1 MDSTPVASLIL
12 IASTSLSI
20 SASITATRDEVD
32 LMASNLRDTVLIEY
46 SRDFVAPIQA
56 GEVMGTMTYFPESG
70 EPVVYNLIADRSIA
84 KRENAPLTLEEIVA
98 MTEADPNPFPPLTV
112 ELAMYLILPFLAVWL
127 IIHFLRR
134 LIRRR
139 RVHNARMPKIKNR
152 YLK

>member
-1 MDSTPVASLIL
+1 MPQDINAT
-12 IASTSLSI
+12 
-20 SASITATRDEVD
+20 ASITATRDEVD

-56 GEVMGTMTYFPESG
+56 GEVLGTLSSDPESG
-70 EPVVYNLIADRSIA
+70 EPVGYILIADRSVA

-112 ELAMYLILPFLAVWL
+112 ELAMYLILPFLALWL
-127 IIHFLRR
+127 IIHFLRK